1 MAKVYVIQE
10 RPERNIL
17 SASQFGELTLVLPF
31 KRQIVLSAAPTIQQ
45 MQRVLKNFT
54 DEDYLLLMGDPAA
67 IGIACSI
74 VSDINR
80 GKYKLLKWDKTEM
93 MYYPVQ
99 IDLYQ
104 KGEFDDGDDIYRPIS
119 SSS

>member
-10 RPERNIL
+10 RPERNVL

-31 KRQIVLSAAPTIQQ
+31 QSQIVLSAAPTIQK
-45 MQRVLKNFT
+45 MKKVLKNFT
-54 DEDYLLLMGDPAA
+54 DKDYLLLMGDPAA

-74 VSDINR
+74 VSDVNR
-80 GKYKLLKWDKTEM
+80 GKYKLLKWDKNEM
-93 MYYPVQ
+93 MYYPIQ

-104 KGEFDDGDDIYRPIS
+104 KGEFDDGDDIYRATR
-119 SSS
+119 

>member
-10 RPERNIL
+10 RPERNVL
-17 SASQFGELTLVLPF
+17 SASQYGELTLVLPF
-31 KRQIVLSAAPTIQQ
+31 NRQIVLSAAPTIQK
-45 MQRVLKNFT
+45 MRKVLKDFN

-74 VSDINR
+74 VSDLNR
-80 GKYKLLKWDKTEM
+80 GKYKLLKWDKNEM

-99 IDLYQ
+99 VDLYQ
-104 KGEFDDGDDIYRPIS
+104 KGEFDDGEDIYRPIS
-119 SSS
+119 STS